1 MRRTLTCSTAGSSPC
16 GSGDTPGRN
25 IRWPYDA
32 ATYGG
37 SCRIIATLPG
47 AWRHFFMVE
56 FVPPKRMRWTWQDF
70 VIFFRGS
77 YRVVEFRAVSI
88 QHFASREEVLAY
100 QRWRT
105 RRRSE
110 NGTVL

>member
-1 MRRTLTCSTAGSSPC
+1 
-16 GSGDTPGRN
+16 
-25 IRWPYDA
+25 
-32 ATYGG
+32 
-37 SCRIIATLPG
+37 
-47 AWRHFFMVE
+47 
-56 FVPPKRMRWTWQDF
+56 MRWTWQDF